1 MPTEC
6 VSGRV
11 AISPTICLS
20 VSKST
25 QNVAKATKTSKQIN
39 QKWFKNQS
47 TTLPKSHFVPEA
59 QFWADCKPREQKKG
73 ENLDTQIRPNCC
85 KNYSKREVKRDFTFN
100 LIFVQILVTIF
111 KHVWSQNRWKIY
123 LKATTTLIWLLERNI
138 ASKALDSDVLQELE
152 PFKTLGGSFKNRL
165 CTCCWLC

>member
-25 QNVAKATKTSKQIN
+25 QNIQKVTKTC
-39 QKWFKNQS
+39 QKTFQKRFKNHS
-47 TTLPKSHFVPEA
+47 KSHFVPEA
-59 QFWADCKPREQKKG
+59 QFGADCKPREQEKR
-73 ENLDTQIRPNCC
+73 ENLNLKIRPNCC
-85 KNYSKREVKRDFTFN
+85 KNYSKREVKSDFTFKV
-100 LIFVQILVTIF
+100 IFVQILVTIF
-111 KHVWSQNRWKIY
+111 KHFWSQNRWEIY

-152 PFKTLGGSFKNRL
+152 PFKTLGGSFKNRH